1 VRGIE
6 ATYIK
11 RIQQWFESSLSFSYS
26 IATGQSSSASQDLDE
41 ILATGNST
49 STTETY
55 LAWDSPVDAKGYVLL
70 TANNEDGL
78 FRKKWINHFSLY
90 TEAVYRTGRRYTPY
104 LFTGNEPTSGRPIY
118 EIDSDPENLYSA
130 LSVSSFW
137 LNTSLKKWFTMKKT
151 QLAISIEL
159 TNLLNTKNTAIVNP
173 VTGSAYETGDD
184 VPTEWRDPR
193 YLDPRDPRSSNIPPD
208 NPARYYEQRHLLL
221 GLSVKFN

>member
-1 VRGIE
+1 M
-6 ATYIK
+6 
-11 RIQQWFESSLSFSYS
+11 
-26 IATGQSSSASQDLDE
+26 
-41 ILATGNST
+41 
-49 STTETY
+49 
-55 LAWDSPVDAKGYVLL
+55 
-70 TANNEDGL
+70 
-78 FRKKWINHFSLY
+78 
-90 TEAVYRTGRRYTPY
+90 
-104 LFTGNEPTSGRPIY
+104 
-118 EIDSDPENLYSA
+118 DSDPENLYSA

-137 LNTSLKKWFTMKKT
+137 LNTLLKKWFTMKKT

-173 VTGSAYETGDD
+173 VTGSAYENGDD